1 MKSGNSSQTSK
12 QQEELINRLEEIRR
26 KRLQSSEDRADEKRA
41 GTFTQKRKRNKQR
54 NAGENRNRKPV
65 QEQVNQKKPIEQS
78 LEGQS
83 YDLTSLPPQPNTRQ
97 TRRAEKQI
105 KKKSPN
111 IRTNEANSLLEQL
124 SNSEK
129 LAQTI
134 ALSEILSKP
143 VALRKRRL

>member
-143 VALRKRRL
+143 VELRKRRL